1 VISRTGAVEA
11 AVEQRG
17 TGGAG
22 ERTTLEVVVPLR
34 PGDHATLVHCLS
46 ALLQQTRTPQ
56 RVVLVDD
63 GGPERDH
70 ALQMAREFARANDIG
85 LAVVRRRWSIGHV
98 ATLKRQARESD
109 ADVLVLLPPSTV
121 LESPDYLQACVEA
134 LDGAVGVGSACGRVE
149 ALWPAHR
156 RRLERLP
163 AFRHWVADD
172 GYVDPLAAPGRA
184 ARIQGWLAAAMLS
197 HMVRLGLDLPD
208 RATMRACG
216 SVVLPAGAVAYRRR
230 YLRDLFNRV
239 EPVRGDDL
247 GAWPG
252 QVIAHAFAT
261 EGYRAMRIDAVTAR
275 IQPPALSR
283 LPRLCWSGWI
293 GWLQAGYWFDPLL
306 RSPLRQLT
314 RRWRVRGAP
323 HRLEAERRA
332 VEEAFREPFG
342 ERITRLQGRP
352 IGRYLLRR
360 SAVLA
365 GLAVLAW
372 VLVLQ
377 GRWTA
382 LGVLALLELALA
394 CVRVARVAPASE
406 RGSAVLHALVSV
418 PLRWGGILL
427 GPVAMLR
434 VVSGI
439 WLDRRFRW
447 RRNAHRGSRQRGA
460 RP

>member
-1 VISRTGAVEA
+1 
-11 AVEQRG
+11 
-17 TGGAG
+17 
-22 ERTTLEVVVPLR
+22 
-34 PGDHATLVHCLS
+34 
-46 ALLQQTRTPQ
+46 
-56 RVVLVDD
+56 
-63 GGPERDH
+63 
-70 ALQMAREFARANDIG
+70 
-85 LAVVRRRWSIGHV
+85 
-98 ATLKRQARESD
+98 
-109 ADVLVLLPPSTV
+109 
-121 LESPDYLQACVEA
+121 
-134 LDGAVGVGSACGRVE
+134 
-149 ALWPAHR
+149 
-156 RRLERLP
+156 
-163 AFRHWVADD
+163 
-172 GYVDPLAAPGRA
+172 
-184 ARIQGWLAAAMLS
+184 
-197 HMVRLGLDLPD
+197 
-208 RATMRACG
+208 
-216 SVVLPAGAVAYRRR
+216 
-230 YLRDLFNRV
+230 
-239 EPVRGDDL
+239 
-247 GAWPG
+247 
-252 QVIAHAFAT
+252 
-261 EGYRAMRIDAVTAR
+261 
-275 IQPPALSR
+275 SR

-360 SAVLA
+360 SAVLV